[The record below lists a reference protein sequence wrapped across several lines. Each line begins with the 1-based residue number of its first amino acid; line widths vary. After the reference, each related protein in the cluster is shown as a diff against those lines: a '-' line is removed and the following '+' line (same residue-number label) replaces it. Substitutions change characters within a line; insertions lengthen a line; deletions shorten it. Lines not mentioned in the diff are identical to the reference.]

1 MSWEAS
7 SATGSVFCVSL
18 TVPGYKMKR
27 RTVSHSKVDIQ
38 HSDQAGVALDDL
50 SNALTSKGLFPKP
63 SLNLVE
69 DFGVVGVGL
78 VKGYRESVGGNV
90 KK

>member
-1 MSWEAS
+1 
-7 SATGSVFCVSL
+7 
-18 TVPGYKMKR
+18 MKR

-63 SLNLVE
+63 SLDLVE

>member
-7 SATGSVFCVSL
+7 SATGSVFCVSS
-18 TVPGYKMKR
+18 TTPRYKMKR

-50 SNALTSKGLFPKP
+50 SDALASKGLFPEP
-63 SLNLVE
+63 SLDLVE
-69 DFGVVGVGL
+69 DFSMVGVGFIQS
-78 VKGYRESVGGNV
+78 YRGSISENV